1 MSLTFQPSLR
11 FRKWNSSK
19 CNATIEYW
27 YSVRQKKGV
36 VKIVHEY
43 GQKCQKCEKLS
54 KPRFD
59 LEATD
64 KAMVIIVSR
73 IKKVFYN
80 EAPPANEHSGLHS
93 QLTEP
98 SNLFKIGR
106 MPHDS
111 SRCQACKQGKCSQA
125 SGFDHPGRKNSGPWN
140 PPTHHG
146 PKRKIGWKI
155 ILNCENLVVDPKTR

>member
-1 MSLTFQPSLR
+1 MSSTFQLFPC

-27 YSVRQKKGV
+27 YSARQKKGV
-36 VKIVHEY
+36 VKIVHEF
-43 GQKCQKCEKLS
+43 GQKCQKCDKMS

-64 KAMVIIVSR
+64 RAMVIIVSR

-80 EAPPANEHSGLHS
+80 EAPPANEHPGLHS
-93 QLTEP
+93 QFTER
-98 SNLFKIGR
+98 KK
-106 MPHDS
+106 PHDS

-125 SGFDHPGRKNSGPWN
+125 SGFDHPGRKNSRPWS
-140 PPTHHG
+140 PPTNYG
-146 PKRKIGWKI
+146 PKKKVTSDLCLESFCSTPTSEQGF
-155 ILNCENLVVDPKTR
+155 LY

>member
-1 MSLTFQPSLR
+1 MSLNFLLFPS

-27 YSVRQKKGV
+27 YSARQKKGA

-43 GQKCQKCEKLS
+43 GQKCQKCDKMS
-54 KPRFD
+54 KPKFD

-93 QLTEP
+93 QLTER
-98 SNLFKIGR
+98 SNLFKVGR

-125 SGFDHPGRKNSGPWN
+125 SGIDHPGRKNSRPWS
-140 PPTHHG
+140 PPT
-146 PKRKIGWKI
+146 
-155 ILNCENLVVDPKTR
+155 N